1 MTGRELVNRFRQL
14 SQDEVEPYLWE
25 DAFALDMLNEAER
38 EAADRAR
45 LIYDDGYE
53 IAVTAG
59 TARYEIDPKIIDIER
74 AALAADGDGRPPL
87 KLKLFD
93 RLELDWRTP
102 PRSKH
107 EAGLPWGRPFGLVC
121 DGTQTVEIAPGP
133 KRDGR
138 LLLGAFRLPLADFGE
153 DASPEI
159 PAIHH
164 IALVDWALYRAFS
177 IPDADEANEQL
188 AAYYSDRFDK
198 YFGRRIDARKRRMQR
213 ANKPHVNKLW

>member
-25 DAFALDMLNEAER
+25 DAFVLDMLNEAER

-45 LIYDDGYE
+45 TFHDTTM
-53 IAVTAG
+53 AVTVTAG
-59 TARYEIDPKIIDIER
+59 TARYEIDPRIIDIER
-74 AALAADGDGRPPL
+74 AALTADGDARPPL

-102 PRSKH
+102 TRSKH
-107 EAGLPWGRPFGLVC
+107 EAGLPWGRPFGLVY
-121 DGTQTVEIAPGP
+121 DGTQTVEIVPAP

-138 LLLGAFRLPLADFGE
+138 LLLGAFRLPLADFDMDSE
-153 DASPEI
+153 PEL
-159 PAIHH
+159 PNIHH
-164 IALVDWALYRAFS
+164 AALVDWALFRAFS

-188 AAYYSDRFDK
+188 AAFYSDRFDR
-198 YFGRRIDARKRRMQR
+198 YFGRRIDARKRRFQR
-213 ANKPHVNKLW
+213 ANKPHINKLW